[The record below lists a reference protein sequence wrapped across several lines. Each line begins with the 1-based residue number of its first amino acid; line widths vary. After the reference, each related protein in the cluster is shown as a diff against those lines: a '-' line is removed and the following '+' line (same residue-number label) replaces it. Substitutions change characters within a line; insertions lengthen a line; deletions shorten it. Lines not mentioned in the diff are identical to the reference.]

1 MLAMELQKA
10 VEGNQ
15 NKNINN
21 SPGFIVSQTQLPSF
35 VALQLNK
42 SFLILDKEKSFCYK
56 IYLLLTKLVWSWL
69 LNINLILFC
78 VFLRTSTL
86 PQSIKSHKKELS
98 KYPAI
103 LTSPL
108 VNNAYLPWPINIIN
122 YDNKPNYFYLFIY
135 LFCIFHRLMQKQMV
149 CYLSV
154 GGSLSTR
161 KSSWK
166 SATTVS
172 LIQACNE
179 KTTLLNNLTKVE
191 FQKP

>member
-21 SPGFIVSQTQLPSF
+21 SPGFIVLQTQLPSF
-35 VALQLNK
+35 MALQLNK

-78 VFLRTSTL
+78 VFLRTSTS
-86 PQSIKSHKKELS
+86 PQSIKSHKKELR

-122 YDNKPNYFYLFIY
+122 YDNKPNYFYLFIFFVFSIDWCRNKWCVTFLWVVLY
-135 LFCIFHRLMQKQMV
+135 PQGSHLENQPQLFH
-149 CYLSV
+149 LS
-154 GGSLSTR
+154 R
-161 KSSWK
+161 PAMK
-166 SATTVS
+166 
-172 LIQACNE
+172 
-179 KTTLLNNLTKVE
+179 
-191 FQKP
+191 

>member
-21 SPGFIVSQTQLPSF
+21 SPGFKVLQTQLPSF

-42 SFLILDKEKSFCYK
+42 SFLILDKEKSFCFK
-56 IYLLLTKLVWSWL
+56 IYLLLTKLVWLWL
-69 LNINLILFC
+69 LNISLILFC
-78 VFLRTSTL
+78 VFLRNSTS
-86 PQSIKSHKKELS
+86 PQSIKSHKKELGNIQAS
-98 KYPAI
+98 WPHLWLIMHIYHGQ
-103 LTSPL
+103 LTLSTDKKTKL
-108 VNNAYLPWPINIIN
+108 S
-122 YDNKPNYFYLFIY
+122 LFIY
-135 LFCIFHRLMQKQMV
+135 FFGIFHKSMQKQMV

-179 KTTLLNNLTKVE
+179 ITTLFNNLNKIE